1 MNTKFQTDD
10 SRDAAGTAT
19 NGVKTIPRV
28 SGAAPYDQA
37 AVGFGNIQV
46 LRNNSHYQNTG
57 ESLYAPNIYSNPKT
71 KEAIAGDSDAVGV
84 RS

>member
-10 SRDAAGTAT
+10 SGDAPSKLVD
-19 NGVKTIPRV
+19 GVKTVPRV
-28 SGAAPYDQA
+28 SEAAPYDQA

-46 LRNNSHYQNTG
+46 LRNNAHYQNTG
-57 ESLYAPNIYSNPKT
+57 ESMYAPNIYSNPKT
-71 KEAIAGDSDAVGV
+71 KEAMAGDSDAIGV